1 MATSFTAP
9 SHTALG
15 VGTILPL
22 EALDKCIGNRICV
35 LMKGDREFYGTL
47 RGFDEYVNLVLDDV
61 KVKVFAGE
69 GAQK

>member
-1 MATSFTAP
+1 MATS

-15 VGTILPL
+15 VGSILPL
-22 EALDKCIGNRICV
+22 EALDKCIGSRICV
-35 LMKGDREFYGTL
+35 LMKGDREFYGML

-69 GAQK
+69 GAPK